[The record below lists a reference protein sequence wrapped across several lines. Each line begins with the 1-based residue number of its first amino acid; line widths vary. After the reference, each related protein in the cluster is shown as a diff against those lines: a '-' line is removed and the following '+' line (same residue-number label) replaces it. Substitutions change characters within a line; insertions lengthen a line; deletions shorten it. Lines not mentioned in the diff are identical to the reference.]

1 MHDPDKPSWA
11 IIVHGGAKD
20 IAPHLEERHRQGCLM
35 AVEAGAR
42 ILAEGGSAI
51 VAAQAA
57 VRVLEDDPVFNAG
70 RGSVSNADGDI
81 ECDAAI
87 MDGSDLSVGAVAAV
101 RRIRNPIDAA
111 VALLD
116 DEAVLLVCDGAERFA
131 RSKGLC
137 MCEPGDLAVEPAA
150 CDVGCDTVGC
160 VVVDAYG
167 DVAAATSTG
176 GLRGSRPGR
185 VGDSPLPGCGLYAEN
200 GVGGVSLSGEGE
212 ALIRVGMANCVMRA
226 LEFNTP
232 ADAGR
237 SAFDRLSKVGGEAGA
252 IIIDADGRIDWLHN
266 SRDFAVGYARHD
278 RAARAFTRR
287 DQDVGEQA

>member
-1 MHDPDKPSWA
+1 MLEHEPRRWA

-20 IAPHLEERHRQGCLM
+20 IAPHLEARHRDGCLT

-42 ILAEGGSAI
+42 ILDEGGSA
-51 VAAQAA
+51 VSAARAA
-57 VRVLEDDPVFNAG
+57 IRVLENDPVFNAG
-70 RGSVSNADGDI
+70 HGSVSNADGDI

-111 VALLD
+111 VALLGD
-116 DEAVLLVCDGAERFA
+116 KAVLLVCEGAERFA
-131 RSKGLC
+131 QAQGIAL
-137 MCEPGDLAVEPAA
+137 CEPHALKAQPQA

-160 VVVDAYG
+160 VVIDTHG
-167 DVAAATSTG
+167 DIAAATSTG
-176 GLRGSRPGR
+176 GLTGSRPGR

-212 ALIRVGMANCVMRA
+212 AIIRTGMANCLMA
-226 LEFNTP
+226 SLEFNTP
-232 ADAGR
+232 LDAGKT
-237 SAFDRLSKVGGEAGA
+237 AFDRLARVGGEAGA
-252 IIIDADGRIDWLHN
+252 IIIDASGRIDWLHN

-278 RAARAFTRR
+278 LAARAFTRR
-287 DQDVGEQA
+287 DQDMGDTA

>member
-1 MHDPDKPSWA
+1 MPEIDTGRWA

-20 IAPHLEERHRQGCLM
+20 IPPQLEARHRQGCLM
-35 AVEAGAR
+35 AVEAGVR
-42 ILAEGGSAI
+42 ILTEGGSAI
-51 VAAQAA
+51 QAAQAA

-70 RGSVSNADGDI
+70 HGSVKNADGDI

-111 VALLD
+111 VALLSD
-116 DEAVLLVCDGAERFA
+116 KTVLLVAEGAERFA
-131 RSKGLC
+131 RARGVAL
-137 MCEPGDLAVEPAA
+137 CEPKDLQAVPQA
-150 CDVGCDTVGC
+150 CDAGCDTVGC
-160 VVVDAYG
+160 VVIDGYG

-176 GLRGSRPGR
+176 GLDGARPGR
-185 VGDSPLPGCGLYAEN
+185 VGDSPLPGCGLSAEN

-212 ALIRVGMANCVMRA
+212 AIIRTGMAHCLMRA

-232 ADAGR
+232 GDAAKA
-237 SAFDRLSKVGGEAGA
+237 AFERLARVGAEAGA
-252 IIIDADGRIDWLHN
+252 IVIDAEGRIDWMHN

-278 RAARAFTRR
+278 MAARAFTRR
-287 DQDVGEQA
+287 EQDPGETA